1 MSITQRFN
9 SLLVGAFIC
18 LAALAGLFILQ
29 MGRVYDA
36 VYFSNQNI
44 IPSILLLDDASR
56 QFGQLRVRL
65 YRQVLNDDPNKIG
78 EARDSIGK
86 VQAQLKKS
94 LKDYEPLIV
103 EEKDKS
109 LLVAVNAAFAE
120 RFRECPE
127 DLQVKDTAG
136 ERS

>member
-18 LAALAGLFILQ
+18 LAVLAGLFIFQ
-29 MGRVYDA
+29 IGRVYDA
-36 VYFSNQNI
+36 AYFSNQNI
-44 IPSILLLDDASR
+44 IPSILLLDDATR

-65 YRQVLNDDPNKIG
+65 YRQVLNDNPNKMG
-78 EARDSIGK
+78 EARDSIGE

-94 LKDYEPLIV
+94 LKDYEPLIA

-136 ERS
+136 KRS